1 MPSFAPPPA
10 PTGRTVIASHWPEY
24 AIEAAGLGTFMLS
37 ACAFGV
43 LLGHPSS
50 PVVRAI
56 RDPLVLRGC
65 MGIAMGLTAVALVLS
80 PWGKRSGAHFNPAV
94 TLTFFRLGR
103 IEPRDALCYAGAQA
117 VGGLAGVA
125 VAAALLGDR
134 LADPTVRYVV
144 TAGSYGSGPA
154 FVAELAI
161 SFALMSAVLHC
172 ADTPALHRYTAC
184 VAGALVAAFITFEAP
199 FSGMSM
205 NPARS
210 LASAAHAQWW
220 SAFWI
225 YVTAPPLGMLAAAEC
240 RLRLA
245 GGPVAGC
252 AKLHHENATRCIF
265 RCGYARRTTNRP

>member
-1 MPSFAPPPA
+1 MPPLDPPPA
-10 PTGRTVIASHWPEY
+10 PLRRPADASHWPEY

-43 LLGHPSS
+43 VLGHPAS
-50 PVVRAI
+50 PVVRSI
-56 RDPLVLRGC
+56 DDPLLLRAC
-65 MGIAMGLTAVALVLS
+65 MGLAMGLTAVALVLS

-103 IEPRDALCYAGAQA
+103 VAPRDAAFYAGAQ
-117 VGGLAGVA
+117 VMGGLAGVA
-125 VAAALLGDR
+125 AAAGLFGER
-134 LADPTVRYVV
+134 LADPAVRYVV
-144 TAGSYGSGPA
+144 TAGSYGPGAA
-154 FVAELAI
+154 FAAELAI

-172 ADTPALHRYTAC
+172 ADTPALNRYTAF
-184 VAGALVAAFITFEAP
+184 VAGALVATFITFEAP
-199 FSGMSM
+199 LSGMSM

-210 LASAAHAQWW
+210 LASAAHAHWW

-225 YVTAPPLGMLAAAEC
+225 YLTAPPLGMLAAAEC

-265 RCGYARRTTNRP
+265 RCGYPRATTDRP